1 MAAQPT
7 FSQRLAL
14 VVSPTRTQIL
24 ITLFLSLVILVPTQ
38 SNSLLHRFGITQAG
52 LNISGAQFH
61 DRFDGVL
68 RSPVAGQMA
77 LITFWA
83 TVGLVAYLVCWAV
96 YNLLIELR
104 NEMTI
109 EALYTNRG
117 GHNAHS
123 PAVSLIIKAVAAIGL
138 GLILASLW
146 YGISFWIA
154 LGAMAAPLESLVDIM
169 AVLAAFVGLAV
180 QLYALLVFIQLTF
193 TPWYRAQ
200 TFTGA

>member
-7 FSQRLAL
+7 FLQRLGL
-14 VVSPTRTQIL
+14 VVRPTRIQVLLTVFVALAVLTLSQSDAIL
-24 ITLFLSLVILVPTQ
+24 K
-38 SNSLLHRFGITQAG
+38 RFGITQAG
-52 LNISGAQFH
+52 LNVSGTQFH
-61 DRFDGVL
+61 DRFDGIL
-68 RSPVAGQMA
+68 KSPIAGQMA

-83 TVGLVAYLVCWAV
+83 SVGLVAYLVCWAV
-96 YNLLIELR
+96 YNMLIELR

-117 GHNAHS
+117 KAHA
-123 PAVSLIIKAVAAIGL
+123 PAVALLIKAVAAIGL
-138 GLILASLW
+138 GLIIASLW
-146 YGISFWIA
+146 YGISFWMA
-154 LGAMAAPLESLVDIM
+154 LSATAAPLSSVAQISAALI
-169 AVLAAFVGLAV
+169 AVVGFAV